1 MKAELPSNTMPRHSN
16 SLLMQGV
23 IARLLAAAGA
33 LALLWLAVVWA
44 LEGTP

>member
-1 MKAELPSNTMPRHSN
+1 MKAELPNDTMPRYRN

-23 IARLLAAAGA
+23 ITRVLAAAGA
-33 LALLWLAVVWA
+33 LALLWFAVAWA